1 MTRKA
6 DGGFSIRLFVGIAMV
21 RIRHLAVFFG
31 LFALAQ
37 PQPSL
42 ASSVAVGG
50 LGTGNRV
57 NARVKSMKALR
68 DTHVVRQRYDYSCGA
83 AALATL
89 LRYGFGDPATEQDV
103 LTQLFDLLTDQEKI
117 ISRKEGFSL
126 LDLQRV
132 ALARRYKA
140 EGFRIGPEDLD
151 KISGP
156 VLVYIEPRGYK
167 HFAVLRGV
175 KGGRVYLAD
184 PARGNIRMPLYAF
197 VETWKQA
204 DGRGIIF
211 VVEPNSGAPVAA
223 SPLTLTATRPSQPE
237 IMTVREKVAVGG
249 PLSVFHD
256 FVRQSP

>member
-1 MTRKA
+1 MA
-6 DGGFSIRLFVGIAMV
+6 G
-21 RIRHLAVFFG
+21 IRHLSVCFC
-31 LFALAQ
+31 LFALTQ
-37 PQPSL
+37 PPMAL
-42 ASSVAVGG
+42 ASSVAVGA

-57 NARVKSMKALR
+57 NAPVKSIKALR

-89 LRYGFGDPATEQDV
+89 LRYGFGNPATEEGV
-103 LTQLFDLLTDQEKI
+103 LKQLFGLLTDEEKVT
-117 ISRKEGFSL
+117 SRKEGFSL
-126 LDLQRV
+126 RDLQRV
-132 ALARRYKA
+132 SHARRFKA
-140 EGFRIGPEDLD
+140 EGFRIAPEDLD

-197 VETWKQA
+197 VETWRQA

-211 VVEPNSGAPVAA
+211 VVEPDAAVPVPA
-223 SPLTLTATRPSQPE
+223 SPLALTGTRPSQSE
-237 IMTVREKVAVGG
+237 IMAVREKVAVGG
-249 PLSVFHD
+249 PLSLFHD
-256 FVRQSP
+256 FTRQIP

>member
-1 MTRKA
+1 MAR
-6 DGGFSIRLFVGIAMV
+6 IRYLFVSC
-21 RIRHLAVFFG
+21 
-31 LFALAQ
+31 LFLLAQ
-37 PQPSL
+37 PQPSF
-42 ASSVAVGG
+42 ASSVVAVGAV
-50 LGTGNRV
+50 GTGNRV

-68 DTHVVRQRYDYSCGA
+68 DTNVVRQRYDYSCGA

-103 LTQLFDLLTDQEKI
+103 LEQLFDLLTDQEKVT
-117 ISRKEGFSL
+117 SRKEGFSL

-132 ALARRYKA
+132 ALARRFKA
-140 EGFRIGPEDLD
+140 EGFRIAPEDLD

-175 KGGRVYLAD
+175 TGGRVYLAD

-197 VETWKQA
+197 VETWRQA
-204 DGRGIIF
+204 DGRGVIF
-211 VVEPNSGAPVAA
+211 VVEPEAGAPVVA
-223 SPLTLTATRPSQPE
+223 SPLALTATRPSQPE

-249 PLSVFHD
+249 PLSLFHD
-256 FVRQSP
+256 FARQIP

>member
-1 MTRKA
+1 
-6 DGGFSIRLFVGIAMV
+6 
-21 RIRHLAVFFG
+21 
-31 LFALAQ
+31 
-37 PQPSL
+37 
-42 ASSVAVGG
+42 
-50 LGTGNRV
+50 
-57 NARVKSMKALR
+57 MKALR

-89 LRYGFGDPATEQDV
+89 LHYGFGDPATEQDV
-103 LTQLFDLLTDQEKI
+103 LRQLFGLLTDQEKI

-140 EGFRIGPEDLD
+140 EGFRITPEDLV

-156 VLVYIEPRGYK
+156 VLVYIEPRGYT

-175 KGGRVYLAD
+175 KGDRVYLAD

-197 VETWKQA
+197 VESWKQA

-211 VVEPNSGAPVAA
+211 VVEPNAGAP
-223 SPLTLTATRPSQPE
+223 
-237 IMTVREKVAVGG
+237 G
-249 PLSVFHD
+249 
-256 FVRQSP
+256 

>member
-1 MTRKA
+1 MA
-6 DGGFSIRLFVGIAMV
+6 G
-21 RIRHLAVFFG
+21 IRHLLLFSG
-31 LFALAQ
+31 LFALTQ

-50 LGTGNRV
+50 VGTGIRV

-68 DTHVVRQRYDYSCGA
+68 DTNVVRQRYDYSCGA

-103 LTQLFDLLTDQEKI
+103 LEQLFGLLTDQEKA

-132 ALARRYKA
+132 AQARRFKA
-140 EGFRIGPEDLD
+140 EGFRIEPEDLD

-156 VLVYIEPRGYK
+156 VLVYIEPRGYQ

-175 KGGRVYLAD
+175 RGDRVYLAD

-197 VETWKQA
+197 VESWRQA

-211 VVEPNSGAPVAA
+211 VIEPIAGAPVAA
-223 SPLTLTATRPSQPE
+223 SPLALTATRLSQPE

-249 PLSVFHD
+249 PLSLFHD
-256 FVRQSP
+256 FARQVP

>member
-1 MTRKA
+1 MA
-6 DGGFSIRLFVGIAMV
+6 
-21 RIRHLAVFFG
+21 RIRHLFLCFC
-31 LFALAQ
+31 LLALTQ

-50 LGTGNRV
+50 VGTGNRV

-68 DTHVVRQRYDYSCGA
+68 DTNVVRQRYDYSCGA

-89 LRYGFGDPATEQDV
+89 LHYGFGDPATEQDV
-103 LTQLFDLLTDQEKI
+103 LKQLFDLLTDQEKVT
-117 ISRKEGFSL
+117 SRREGFSL
-126 LDLQRV
+126 RDLQRV
-132 ALARRYKA
+132 ALARRFKA
-140 EGFRIGPEDLD
+140 EGFRIAPDDLD

-175 KGGRVYLAD
+175 QGGRVYLAD

-197 VETWKQA
+197 VKTWRQS

-211 VVEPNSGAPVAA
+211 VVEPNAGALVAA
-223 SPLTLTATRPSQPE
+223 SPLALTAARPSQPE
-237 IMTVREKVAVGG
+237 IMSVREKVAVGD

-256 FVRQSP
+256 FARQIP

>member
-1 MTRKA
+1 MT
-6 DGGFSIRLFVGIAMV
+6 S
-21 RIRHLAVFFG
+21 IRHLLVCSC
-31 LFALAQ
+31 LLALTQ
-37 PQPSL
+37 PQLSL

-50 LGTGNRV
+50 VGTGNRV

-68 DTHVVRQRYDYSCGA
+68 DTYVVRQRYDYSCGA

-103 LTQLFDLLTDQEKI
+103 LKQLFDLLTDQEKVT
-117 ISRKEGFSL
+117 SRKDGFTL
-126 LDLQRV
+126 RDLQRV
-132 ALARRYKA
+132 ALARRFKA
-140 EGFRIGPEDLD
+140 EGFRIEPQDLD

-197 VETWKQA
+197 VKTWRRA

-211 VVEPNSGAPVAA
+211 VVEPNAGAPVAA
-223 SPLTLTATRPSQPE
+223 SRLALTATRPSQAE
-237 IMTVREKVAVGG
+237 IITVRENVAVGG
-249 PLSVFHD
+249 PLSLFHD
-256 FVRQSP
+256 FARQIP

>member
-1 MTRKA
+1 
-6 DGGFSIRLFVGIAMV
+6 
-21 RIRHLAVFFG
+21 
-31 LFALAQ
+31 
-37 PQPSL
+37 
-42 ASSVAVGG
+42 
-50 LGTGNRV
+50 
-57 NARVKSMKALR
+57 MKALR

-89 LRYGFGDPATEQDV
+89 LRYGFGDPATERDV
-103 LTQLFDLLTDQEKI
+103 LKQLFDLLTDQEKI

-132 ALARRYKA
+132 ALSRRFKA
-140 EGFRIGPEDLD
+140 AGFRIQPEDLD

-175 KGGRVYLAD
+175 MGGRAYLAD

-197 VETWKQA
+197 VESWRQS

-211 VVEPNSGAPVAA
+211 VVEPNSGAPAAA
-223 SPLTLTATRPSQPE
+223 SPLALTATRTSQPE
-237 IMTVREKVAVGG
+237 IMTVREQVAVGG
-249 PLSVFHD
+249 AVSLFHY
-256 FVRQSP
+256 FARQIPCRRGEGHPSSGSGWGP

>member
-1 MTRKA
+1 MA
-6 DGGFSIRLFVGIAMV
+6 GIRCL
-21 RIRHLAVFFG
+21 LACTC
-31 LFALAQ
+31 LCLLAQ

-50 LGTGNRV
+50 VGSGNRV

-68 DTHVVRQRYDYSCGA
+68 DNYVVRQRYDYSCGA

-103 LTQLFDLLTDQEKI
+103 LKQLFDLLTDQEKVT
-117 ISRKEGFSL
+117 SRKEGFSL

-132 ALARRYKA
+132 ALARRFKA
-140 EGFRIGPEDLD
+140 EGFRIAPEDLD

-175 KGGRVYLAD
+175 MGGRVYLAD

-197 VETWKQA
+197 VETWRQA

-211 VVEPNSGAPVAA
+211 VVEPETGAPVAA
-223 SPLTLTATRPSQPE
+223 SPLALTATRPSQPE

-249 PLSVFHD
+249 PLSLFHD
-256 FVRQSP
+256 FARQIP

>member
-1 MTRKA
+1 MA
-6 DGGFSIRLFVGIAMV
+6 
-21 RIRHLAVFFG
+21 RIRHLFVCSC
-31 LFALAQ
+31 LFTLTQ

-42 ASSVAVGG
+42 ASSVAVGAV
-50 LGTGNRV
+50 GTGIRV
-57 NARVKSMKALR
+57 NARVKSMKAFR
-68 DTHVVRQRYDYSCGA
+68 DTYVVRQRYDYSCGA

-103 LTQLFDLLTDQEKI
+103 LKQLFDLLTDQEKVT
-117 ISRKEGFSL
+117 SRKEGFSL
-126 LDLQRV
+126 RDLQRV
-132 ALARRYKA
+132 ALARRFKA
-140 EGFRIGPEDLD
+140 EGFRIEPEDLD

-175 KGGRVYLAD
+175 QGGRVYLAD

-211 VVEPNSGAPVAA
+211 VVEPNAGAPVAA
-223 SPLTLTATRPSQPE
+223 SPLALTATRLSQPE
-237 IMTVREKVAVGG
+237 IMTIREKVAVGG
-249 PLSVFHD
+249 PISLFHD
-256 FVRQSP
+256 FARRIP

>member
-1 MTRKA
+1 MAK
-6 DGGFSIRLFVGIAMV
+6 
-21 RIRHLAVFFG
+21 IRHLFLCAC
-31 LFALAQ
+31 LFALTQ

-42 ASSVAVGG
+42 AASVAVGG
-50 LGTGNRV
+50 VGTEIRTD
-57 NARVKSMKALR
+57 ARVRSMKALR
-68 DTHVVRQRYDYSCGA
+68 DTNVVRQRYDFSCGA

-89 LRYGFGDPATEQDV
+89 LRYGFGDPATEQD
-103 LTQLFDLLTDQEKI
+103 LLEQLFGLLTDQEKVT
-117 ISRKEGFSL
+117 SRKEGFTL
-126 LDLQRV
+126 RDLQRV
-132 ALARRYKA
+132 ALVRRFKA
-140 EGFRIGPEDLD
+140 EGFRIEPEDLA

-197 VETWKQA
+197 VETWRQA

-211 VVEPNSGAPVAA
+211 AVEPNAGASLAA
-223 SPLTLTATRPSQPE
+223 GVLALSARRPSQPE

-249 PLSVFHD
+249 PLSLFHE
-256 FVRQSP
+256 FARQIP

>member
-1 MTRKA
+1 MAR
-6 DGGFSIRLFVGIAMV
+6 IRFLFVCSC
-21 RIRHLAVFFG
+21 
-31 LFALAQ
+31 LFVLAQ

-50 LGTGNRV
+50 VGSGNRV

-103 LTQLFDLLTDQEKI
+103 LKQLFDLLTDQEKVT
-117 ISRKEGFSL
+117 SRKEGFSL

-132 ALARRYKA
+132 ALARRFKA
-140 EGFRIGPEDLD
+140 EGFRIEPEDLD

-175 KGGRVYLAD
+175 TGGRVYLAD

-197 VETWKQA
+197 VETWRQA

-211 VVEPNSGAPVAA
+211 VVEPNAGAPIAA
-223 SPLTLTATRPSQPE
+223 SPLALTSTRPSQPE

-249 PLSVFHD
+249 PLSLFHD
-256 FVRQSP
+256 FARQIP

>member
-1 MTRKA
+1 MA
-6 DGGFSIRLFVGIAMV
+6 GIRYLFVCSC
-21 RIRHLAVFFG
+21 
-31 LFALAQ
+31 LFLLAQ
-37 PQPSL
+37 PQLSY
-42 ASSVAVGG
+42 AKSVAVGG
-50 LGTGNRV
+50 VGSGNRV

-103 LTQLFDLLTDQEKI
+103 LKQLFGLLTDEEKVT
-117 ISRKEGFSL
+117 SRKEGFSL
-126 LDLQRV
+126 LDLRRV
-132 ALARRYKA
+132 ALARRIKA
-140 EGFRIGPEDLD
+140 EGFRIGPGDVD

-197 VETWKQA
+197 VESWRQT

-211 VVEPNSGAPVAA
+211 VVEPQAGAPVAA
-223 SPLTLTATRPSQPE
+223 SPLALTATRPSQPE

-249 PLSVFHD
+249 PLSLFHD
-256 FVRQSP
+256 FTRQVP

>member
-1 MTRKA
+1 MA
-6 DGGFSIRLFVGIAMV
+6 GFRFLFLCSCLFV
-21 RIRHLAVFFG
+21 LT
-31 LFALAQ
+31 Q
-37 PQPSL
+37 PQLSL

-50 LGTGNRV
+50 VGTGNRV

-68 DTHVVRQRYDYSCGA
+68 DAYVVRQRYDYSCGA

-89 LRYGFGDPATEQDV
+89 LRYGFGEPATEEDV
-103 LTQLFDLLTDQEKI
+103 LKQLFDLLDDQEKI

-126 LDLQRV
+126 LDLRRV
-132 ALARRYKA
+132 ALARRFKA
-140 EGFRIGPEDLD
+140 EGFRIEPEDLD

-175 KGGRVYLAD
+175 KGDRVYLAD

-197 VETWKQA
+197 VESWKQA

-211 VVEPNSGAPVAA
+211 VVEPNAGAPVAA
-223 SPLTLTATRPSQPE
+223 SPLALTATRPSRPE
-237 IMTVREKVAVGG
+237 IVTVRDNVAVGG
-249 PLSVFHD
+249 PVSLFHD
-256 FVRQSP
+256 FARQVP

>member
-1 MTRKA
+1 MAR
-6 DGGFSIRLFVGIAMV
+6 IRYLFVCSC
-21 RIRHLAVFFG
+21 
-31 LFALAQ
+31 LFVLTQ
-37 PQPSL
+37 PQQSL

-50 LGTGNRV
+50 IGTEIRV

-68 DTHVVRQRYDYSCGA
+68 DTYVVRQRYDYSCGA

-89 LRYGFGDPATEQDV
+89 LRYGFGDPVTEEGV
-103 LTQLFDLLTDQEKI
+103 LKQLFDLLTDQEKI

-132 ALARRYKA
+132 ALARRFKA
-140 EGFRIGPEDLD
+140 EGFRIEPEDLD

-197 VETWKQA
+197 VETWRQA

-211 VVEPNSGAPVAA
+211 AIEPNAGASVVA
-223 SPLTLTATRPSQPE
+223 SPLALTATRLSQPE
-237 IMTVREKVAVGG
+237 IMAVREKVAVGG
-249 PLSVFHD
+249 PLSLFHD
-256 FVRQSP
+256 FARQVP

>member
-1 MTRKA
+1 
-6 DGGFSIRLFVGIAMV
+6 
-21 RIRHLAVFFG
+21 
-31 LFALAQ
+31 
-37 PQPSL
+37 
-42 ASSVAVGG
+42 
-50 LGTGNRV
+50 
-57 NARVKSMKALR
+57 MKALR

-89 LRYGFGDPATEQDV
+89 LRYGFGDPATERDV
-103 LTQLFDLLTDQEKI
+103 LKQLFDLLTDQEKI

-132 ALARRYKA
+132 ALSRRFKA
-140 EGFRIGPEDLD
+140 AGFRIQPEDLD

-175 KGGRVYLAD
+175 MGGRAYLAD

-197 VETWKQA
+197 VESWRQS

-211 VVEPNSGAPVAA
+211 VVEPNSGAPAAA
-223 SPLTLTATRPSQPE
+223 SPLALTATRTSQPE
-237 IMTVREKVAVGG
+237 IMTVREQVAVGG
-249 PLSVFHD
+249 PVSLFHD
-256 FVRQSP
+256 FARQIP

>member
-1 MTRKA
+1 MA
-6 DGGFSIRLFVGIAMV
+6 GFRF
-21 RIRHLAVFFG
+21 
-31 LFALAQ
+31 LFACSCLLVLTQ

-50 LGTGNRV
+50 VGTGNRV
-57 NARVKSMKALR
+57 NASVKSMKALR
-68 DTHVVRQRYDYSCGA
+68 DANVVRQRYDYSCGA

-89 LRYGFGDPATEQDV
+89 LRYGFGDPATEEEV
-103 LTQLFDLLTDQEKI
+103 LKQLFGLLNDQEKI

-126 LDLQRV
+126 LDLRRV
-132 ALARRYKA
+132 ALARRFKA
-140 EGFRIGPEDLD
+140 EGFRIEPDDLD

-211 VVEPNSGAPVAA
+211 VVEPNAGAPVAA
-223 SPLTLTATRPSQPE
+223 SALALSATRPSRPE
-237 IMTVREKVAVGG
+237 IVTVRDNVAVGG
-249 PLSVFHD
+249 PVSLFHD
-256 FVRQSP
+256 FARQIP